1 LSKKLA
7 LSLCLTALALCSLP
21 AMAQST
27 FYSNLGTG
35 TDAYYCCEG
44 WTMGGTGTLG
54 TSYTL
59 AEEFTAGVTG
69 SVSQID
75 VGVGYVEGTNSFFGA
90 LYTASGN
97 DPGTL
102 VAQWSNL
109 TISQSFGGCCGLVTI
124 SGITGVS
131 LTAGTS
137 YFLVIGPSN
146 LDSTLWA
153 AWNFSNTATGQ
164 LDFASSG
171 CQNGSGNGCNWESG
185 GVTNQGAFDVLGS
198 TGATVPEPS
207 SLLLLGTGLVG
218 AFGTIR
224 RKLMK

>member
-1 LSKKLA
+1 MRHKSGAYRLALA
-7 LSLCLTALALCSLP
+7 LSGLP
-21 AMAQST
+21 AMAQAT
-27 FYSNLGTG
+27 FFSNLGTG
-35 TDAYYCCEG
+35 SDVYYCCEG
-44 WTMGGTGTLG
+44 WTLSGTGTLG
-54 TSYTL
+54 SYQYL
-59 AEEFTAGVTG
+59 GEEFTAGATG
-69 SVSQID
+69 TVSQID
-75 VGVGYVEGTNSFFGA
+75 LGVGYVEGTNSFFAA

-109 TISQSFGGCCGLVTI
+109 SSSQSFGGCCGLVTI
-124 SGITGVS
+124 SGITGVD

-137 YFLVIGPSN
+137 YFLVLGPSN
-146 LDSTLWA
+146 TSSTLWG
-153 AWNFSNTATGQ
+153 AWNLSNSGTGQ
-164 LDFASSG
+164 LDFATSG
-171 CQNGSGNGCNWESG
+171 CQNGSGSGCNWENG

-224 RKLMK
+224 RKLNR

>member
-1 LSKKLA
+1 LSKRFA
-7 LSLCLTALALCSLP
+7 WSLCLLALALCSLP
-21 AMAQST
+21 AMAQTT

-35 TDAYYCCEG
+35 TDVYYCCEG

-59 AEEFTAGVTG
+59 AEEFTAGASG
-69 SVSQID
+69 NVSQID
-75 VGVGYVEGTNSFFGA
+75 LGVGYVEGTNSFFAA
-90 LYTASGN
+90 LFTASGSA
-97 DPGTL
+97 PGTE

-109 TISQSFGGCCGLVTI
+109 TIPQSFGGCCGLVTI

-131 LTAGTS
+131 LTSGTS
-137 YFLVIGPSN
+137 YFLVIGPTDLS
-146 LDSTLWA
+146 STLWG
-153 AWNFSNTATGQ
+153 AWNFNSFGTTGQ

-171 CQNGSGNGCNWESG
+171 CQNGSGNGCSWNNS
-185 GVTNQGAFDVLGS
+185 GVTTQGAFDVLGS
-198 TGATVPEPS
+198 SGTTVPEPS

-224 RKLMK
+224 RKLR